1 MNQRIWRLCYSWI
14 ACPIG
19 WIGGHLLAFTNQIL
33 KDSLEGRKG
42 LWQRLDTQLVH
53 RDQKKALIWFHVA
66 SAGEFLQAQPV
77 LERCMQHGFECA
89 LTFTSVRGYKWIQ
102 HNKFHPDQRPVV
114 IEYLPLDLARNM
126 RRLLKKLQAS
136 VIVYVNYDLWPNL
149 IWEACAAGI
158 PQYLISAAIQPR
170 SKRFTS
176 APVRSLYR
184 TVYACLNGIF
194 TVTEQDRQRFLST
207 NPEHPNIQVLGDTR
221 LDSVM
226 DRKRKLSAP
235 QLPAYIQEK
244 FVLIIGSSSPPD
256 EVHISPPLKDALQ
269 HYPNLFLIIVPHEP
283 TEEHLHNH
291 ETFFKDFPIERLT
304 TLQEKPMQP
313 PRIILVDAMGVLSS
327 LYAVGTLAYV
337 GGGFSPRVHN
347 VMEPSVMGLPVIFGP
362 IYDNSPEAI
371 DLLKRGFAF
380 TVNNSEEFRA
390 KLFEFLDNPE
400 ECRELGQQVAQ
411 VIELQAGVA
420 DRCFELIATRI
431 LQNDRDFT

>member
-1 MNQRIWRLCYSWI
+1 
-14 ACPIG
+14 
-19 WIGGHLLAFTNQIL
+19 
-33 KDSLEGRKG
+33 
-42 LWQRLDTQLVH
+42 LWSRLDAQLVH

-89 LTFTSVRGYKWIQ
+89 LTFTSVSGYKWIQ
-102 HNKFHPDQRPVV
+102 HNKFSPDRRPVV
-114 IEYLPLDLARNM
+114 IDYLPLDLARNM
-126 RRLLKKLQAS
+126 KRFLKKLRAS
-136 VIVYVNYDLWPNL
+136 AIVYVNYDLWPNL
-149 IWEACAAGI
+149 IWEASAAGI

-184 TVYACLNGIF
+184 TVYACLQGIF

-207 NPEHPNIQVLGDTR
+207 NPGHPNIQVLGDTR

-226 DRKRKLSAP
+226 DRKRKLSP
-235 QLPAYIQEK
+235 PKLPASIQKK

-256 EVHISPPLKDALQ
+256 EVHIFPPLKEALQ

-283 TEEHLHNH
+283 TEEHLQAS
-291 ETFFKDFPIERLT
+291 ETFFRDVPLERFT
-304 TLQEKPMQP
+304 TLQEKPIQP
-313 PRIILVDAMGVLSS
+313 PRIILVDTVGVLSS
-327 LYAVGTLAYV
+327 LYAVGTLAFV

-347 VMEPSVMGLPVIFGP
+347 VMEPCIMGVPVIFGP
-362 IYDNSPEAI
+362 IYDTSPEAM

-390 KLFEFLDNPE
+390 KLFEFLDNPQK
-400 ECRELGQQVAQ
+400 CRQLGRQAQQ
-411 VIELQAGVA
+411 VIESQTGVA
-420 DRCFELIATRI
+420 DRCFELITAGI
-431 LQNDRDFT
+431 SPEKGI